1 MPREIRITDDRQRDA
16 RVAMESPKRPPG
28 RRIVAPGG
36 RSATFSTFVKVP
48 EGKDYRALLKAH
60 GDDAALARALVEG
73 DPEIDLEAVGR
84 RVGPVDRVWVKQ
96 DGSVLYTG
104 RVLLVVT
111 SPDGAEVERKD
122 FIDVEKTVDEDQA
135 LPFSGRLF
143 PVDEVVRR
151 FALTRRLQLRH
162 SDGLTWE
169 FLHALAAKLQE
180 TKKMLLV
187 GAGPRAARPL
197 IFQRNGSPYRGFLS
211 GRVDGEAYLLALHL
225 SNLELK
231 RAAAPATS
239 APAASS
245 AMPATKVEP

>member
-16 RVAMESPKRPPG
+16 RVAMTSPRRPPP
-28 RRIVAPGG
+28 RKLVAPGG
-36 RSATFSTFVKVP
+36 ARVAFSTFIKVA
-48 EGKDYRALLKAH
+48 EARDYRALAAAH
-60 GDDAALARALVEG
+60 GGDEGLAKALVAG
-73 DPEIDLEAVGR
+73 DPELDLEVVGR
-84 RVGPVDRVWVKQ
+84 RVGPVDRVWVKD

-104 RVLLVVT
+104 RVLLVT
-111 SPDGAEVERKD
+111 TAPGAPPESAETRD
-122 FIDVEKTVDEDQA
+122 FVDVEATVDDDTA
-135 LPFSGRLF
+135 LPWSGRLF

-169 FLHALAAKLQE
+169 FLWALAKKLHEARQ
-180 TKKMLLV
+180 MLLV

-211 GRVDGEAYLLALHL
+211 GRVDGDGYVLALHL

-231 RAAAPATS
+231 RGPS
-239 APAASS
+239 
-245 AMPATKVEP
+245 